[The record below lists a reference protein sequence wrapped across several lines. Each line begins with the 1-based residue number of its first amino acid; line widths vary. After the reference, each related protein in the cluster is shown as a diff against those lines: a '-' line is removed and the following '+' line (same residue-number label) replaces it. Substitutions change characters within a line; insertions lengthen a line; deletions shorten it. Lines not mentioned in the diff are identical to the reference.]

1 MTLQPAEVTVKM
13 FTTTNKEVMS
23 FNRNYSAGMQVENV
37 NMSNLA
43 NGVYFLLVKARA
55 ANSTEE
61 KVLKKIALVK

>member
-1 MTLQPAEVTVKM
+1 MTLQPAEVTVKV

-23 FNRNYSAGMQVENV
+23 FNRNYSQGMQIETV

-55 ANSTEE
+55 NNGLEE
-61 KVLKKIALVK
+61 KVIKKIALIK